1 MSEKIRRQSDVAVT
15 AVLHRAGGSLRGII
29 ARTGEDRPVLLDARE
44 MDAADATLI
53 QGWLDEHQV
62 GRVIG
67 VVPAG
72 SVVCR
77 TCSLPDADLQQLMA
91 ALQLQA
97 DAQLPEVAP
106 PHRVALAVLD
116 AAPGETSRS
125 GIMVAWPESAPCDL
139 PEICQPTLY
148 APDVAGLAALLNG
161 QRPADPLVWQDPID
175 GSVAVAISHA
185 TGAVL
190 RATREEPSVDEGWS
204 RAVGR
209 VIAETAIRIGHT
221 GSFVESVAQSTQQHI
236 TALGPA
242 QAALLAPQEVIGAA
256 TARLQGTVPDRAWW
270 ATYGVAAGV
279 LLASRDELAPLTQ
292 LQAARPTET
301 PSLARGIAQ
310 SLSKPQTALRAV
322 AAFVLILAFSPLLL
336 SGGHLLIMKMRA
348 PDLEARLAAVNQA
361 NAQLVMYKE
370 LESQAW
376 SMTKILSDIA
386 CNTPEGIE
394 LDFVGLSHDD
404 DRMTVRG
411 SATPHN
417 GRTAT
422 EVVIQMQENLYASDI
437 FDAIV
442 LNWGKGDKF
451 AGNYQFDLSGKVV
464 NPHWRHEYPEELDYG
479 RWTLADRR
487 QGKRPGATDEDA
499 DTPTDAADAS
509 EEIEALAET
518 DAEDATAE
526 GPAPPGSSDVRRPLG
541 DGPPIVAGGGR
552 RRSANRDTG
561 TGVPASMDVPEPL
574 EPGQIE
580 AMTQAEAREA
590 LTRVASARTSPRTR
604 GDEALRERLKVEF
617 NLLFE
622 RVKKGE

>member
-1 MSEKIRRQSDVAVT
+1 MSDKTRRQSDLSVT
-15 AVLHRAGGSLRGII
+15 AVLHRAGGSLRGLI

-77 TCSLPDADLQQLMA
+77 TCSLPDADLGELMA

-97 DAQLPEVAP
+97 DAQLPDVAP
-106 PHRVALAVLD
+106 PHRMALAVLP
-116 AAPGETSRS
+116 AAPGETSRT
-125 GIMVAWPESAPCDL
+125 GVMEAWPESAPCDL
-139 PEICQPTLY
+139 PEISQPTLY

-190 RATREEPSVDEGWS
+190 RSTREEPSADEGWS
-204 RAVGR
+204 RAVSR
-209 VIAETAIRIGHT
+209 VIAETAIRVGHT
-221 GSFVESVAQSTQQHI
+221 GSFVESVAQSTRQNI
-236 TALGPA
+236 TALRPA
-242 QAALLAPQEVIGAA
+242 QAALLAPQEVIEAA
-256 TARLQGTVPDRAWW
+256 TARLEGAVPDRAWW

-279 LLASRDELAPLTQ
+279 LLASLDELAPLTQ
-292 LQAARPTET
+292 LQAALPTET
-301 PSLARGIAQ
+301 PSLARSITQ

-322 AAFVLILAFSPLLL
+322 AAVVLILAFSPLLL
-336 SGGHLLIMKMRA
+336 SGGRLLIMKMRS
-348 PDLEARLAAVNQA
+348 PDLKARLAAVKQA
-361 NAQLVMYKE
+361 NDQLVMYTE

-404 DRMTVRG
+404 KRMTVRG

-422 EVVIQMQENLYASDI
+422 EVVIQMQENLYASNI

-442 LNWGKGDKF
+442 PSWGKGNKF
-451 AGNYQFDLSGKVV
+451 ADNYEFDLSGKVV
-464 NPHWRHEYPEELDYG
+464 NPHWRHEYPQELDYG

-487 QGKRPGATDEDA
+487 QGKRPGAADEDA
-499 DTPTDAADAS
+499 DTPTDAAGAS
-509 EEIEALAET
+509 EEPETPAVT
-518 DAEDATAE
+518 DAEDVTAE
-526 GPAPPGSSDVRRPLG
+526 VPSPPGRSEVRRPLG
-541 DGPPIVAGGGR
+541 DGPPVVPGGGR

-561 TGVPASMDVPEPL
+561 TGVPVSMDVPEPL

-580 AMTQAEAREA
+580 AMTPAEVREA
-590 LTRVASARTSPRTR
+590 VTRWATARNYARTR

-617 NLLFE
+617 KLLFE
-622 RVKKGE
+622 RLREGE